1 MGSDA
6 PRLGTYV
13 FELDGRG
20 GGREIPLDEAVG
32 PSSGEAF
39 LWVHLA
45 MDDPAAQ
52 AWLQGP
58 ADLES
63 RVADALLAEETRPRV
78 AAEGDGLLVI
88 LRGVNTNPGANP
100 EDMVSIRI
108 WLEERRILTVR
119 KRRLEAISDLRTRIV
134 SGQGPGRP
142 STLLMQ
148 LSDLLT
154 QRMRPVMTSLEDAI
168 DELEEATLS
177 DGSSDLPGRLA
188 DLRRTVIGLR
198 RYLAPQREALA
209 RLHQEGVPLLNEDE
223 RLELREVASGVQRI
237 VESLDAARERAS
249 ILNEE
254 VGHILTE
261 ETNRTVYL
269 LSIVT
274 AVFLPLGLL
283 TGLLGINVGG
293 IPGADSP
300 WGFLTV
306 VALLLGIGGLQL
318 WWLRLKGL
326 L

>member
-1 MGSDA
+1 MGTDGQRS
-6 PRLGTYV
+6 GTHV

-20 GGREIPLDEAVG
+20 GGREITLEEAVG
-32 PSSGEAF
+32 APSGEGF

-45 MDDPAAQ
+45 MDDPVARE
-52 AWLQGP
+52 WVHGRSG
-58 ADLES
+58 LEE
-63 RVADALLAEETRPRV
+63 RVVDALLAAETRPRV
-78 AAEGDGLLVI
+78 AAGDEGLLVI
-88 LRGVNTNPGANP
+88 LRGVNTNPGADP

-108 WLEERRILTVR
+108 WLEEQRILTVR
-119 KRRLEAISDLRTRIV
+119 KRRLEAISDLRERIAPGQAPTRA
-134 SGQGPGRP
+134 SA
-142 STLLMQ
+142 LLVQ

-154 QRMRPVMTSLEDAI
+154 QRMTPVMTGLEDAI
-168 DELEEATLS
+168 DELEEESLTS
-177 DGSSDLPGRLA
+177 GTGDLPGRLA
-188 DLRRTVIGLR
+188 DVRRTVIALR
-198 RYLAPQREALA
+198 RHLAPQREALA
-209 RLHQEGVPLLNEDE
+209 RLHQEGIPLLDEEE
-223 RLELREVASGVQRI
+223 RLALREVASGVQRI
-237 VESLDAARERAS
+237 VESLDASRERAAV
-249 ILNEE
+249 LHEE

-261 ETNRTVYL
+261 ETNRTIYL

-318 WWLRLKGL
+318 WWLRIKGL